1 VGIFRV
7 LNEHLNFSVQFSLG
21 FPMKGSARMPR
32 GKARTFSQ
40 MIGAAWQGLT
50 GKTSPPDPAPSLSA
64 PDQRSFKERLDARFE
79 DMMQEVD
86 ELSNERY
93 SPEEHMEYGFISFV
107 RAGLPIVFFLAFG
120 YEDGL
125 FMTGFRDFTLVT
137 SIIIMYVIGYGLEGL
152 RTSLVYS
159 MSFSRTEGRQRAFR
173 QQFIFWIVMSVG
185 CGVAQLASALV
196 IQALGGDQ
204 SIPGESAIAV
214 GAKTIMA
221 TMPWL
226 IYVAIGLRVAL
237 CAVADW
243 ACSGFLHK
251 KRKTVEQ
258 KVTEITTRASNLG
271 TIVQANLNAQSM
283 IDNARQFQDMVRD
296 QNVELKELRGQQKTV
311 FDTVF
316 RAGMQQVNR
325 IVEMP
330 NLPEIPGPDE

>member
-1 VGIFRV
+1 
-7 LNEHLNFSVQFSLG
+7 
-21 FPMKGSARMPR
+21 MPR
-32 GKARTFSQ
+32 GKAKTFAQ
-40 MIGAAWQGLT
+40 WVGAAWQGLT
-50 GKTSPPDPAPSLSA
+50 EQTASPDPTVPASP
-64 PDQRSFKERLDARFE
+64 PDQRSFKDRLDARFE
-79 DMMQEVD
+79 DMMREVD
-86 ELSNERY
+86 ELSSEKY
-93 SPEEHMEYGFISFV
+93 SPEEHMEYGFISLV

-137 SIIIMYVIGYGLEGL
+137 SIVIMYVIGYGLEGL

-159 MSFSRTEGRQRAFR
+159 MNFSRTDGRQRAFR
-173 QQFIFWIVMSVG
+173 QQFTFWVIMSIG
-185 CGVAQLASALV
+185 CGFAQLASALI
-196 IQALGGDQ
+196 IQALGGDKT
-204 SIPGESAIAV
+204 IPGESAIAA

-243 ACSGFLHK
+243 ACSGFLYK

-258 KVTEITTRASNLG
+258 KVAEIITRASNLG

-283 IDNARQFQDMVRD
+283 IDNAHQFQEMVKS
-296 QNVELKELRGQQKTV
+296 QTEELKELRGQQKSV

-330 NLPEIPGPDE
+330 NTPELPSPDE